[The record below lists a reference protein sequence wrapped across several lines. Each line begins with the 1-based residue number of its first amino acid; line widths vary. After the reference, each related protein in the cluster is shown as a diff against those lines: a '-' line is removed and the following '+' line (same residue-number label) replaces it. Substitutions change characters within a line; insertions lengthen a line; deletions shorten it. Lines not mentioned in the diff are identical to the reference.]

1 MVGRINTFIT
11 EIFPMNIMNKIAIIN
26 NWIALHTMTALS
38 TMSCVYIFTIW
49 AVIPLLFPQTRDFI
63 FYVSG
68 GILQLSLLPAIMVGG
83 NLLNKNSEERA
94 ANDHIALM
102 TAVDDL
108 QKIMT
113 EESSEDNNII
123 AIQAT
128 LTNIQTRLDAIETN
142 FVPRYQASSLE
153 VDRG

>member
-1 MVGRINTFIT
+1 
-11 EIFPMNIMNKIAIIN
+11 
-26 NWIALHTMTALS
+26 
-38 TMSCVYIFTIW
+38 
-49 AVIPLLFPQTRDFI
+49 VIPLLFPQTRDFI

>member
-1 MVGRINTFIT
+1 
-11 EIFPMNIMNKIAIIN
+11 MNIMNKIAIIN

-38 TMSCVYIFTIW
+38 TMSCVYVFTIW
-49 AVIPLLFPQTRDFI
+49 ALIPLVFPQTRDFV